1 MLFTGDV
8 MSGASWSRLN
18 LDDAAAARRWDDRCH
33 ALPFPGLYHS
43 TAWRRAL
50 RAAYR
55 LRGDGF
61 ERDNDAA
68 EPLLLPVFHVPGPG
82 RRWVSIAH
90 APYGGPAPLAADADA
105 AAIAAALPPAERL
118 TNAASLTLR
127 IPDPAPADLASL
139 APEERVTLWLELPAD
154 ADILW
159 KGLSAKVR
167 NQVRKA
173 EKAGLT
179 VRVGRGELLD
189 SFFRLYER
197 RQHELGTP
205 AHSRKFLSALLDAF
219 PGAEILIAAQEDGT
233 PVATVLDF
241 TWGAWRVNLYG
252 ASDFAKRAL
261 CGNMLVYWRSL
272 ARAVETGCR
281 SYDFSRSRAGS
292 GTCDFKRQWGAVP
305 HRIREWRARPA
316 AHDAWQVTRAPAES
330 ADPLLPRLWRRLPFP
345 VARLLSPWLRPFVP

>member
-1 MLFTGDV
+1 
-8 MSGASWSRLN
+8 MSGTPWLRLDLN
-18 LDDAAAARRWDDRCH
+18 DAAAARRWDERCQ

-50 RAAYR
+50 LAAYNM
-55 LRGDGF
+55 RGDGLW
-61 ERDNDAA
+61 RDDDAA
-68 EPLLLPVFHVPGPG
+68 GALLPVFRVPGPG
-82 RRWVSIAH
+82 RRRVSVAH
-90 APYGGPAPLAADADA
+90 APYGGPAPLAAGADA
-105 AAIAAALPPAERL
+105 TVIAAALPPAEL
-118 TNAASLTLR
+118 LDGAASLTLR

-167 NQVRKA
+167 NQARKA
-173 EKAGLT
+173 EKAG
-179 VRVGRGELLD
+179 VAVQAGRLELLD
-189 SFFRLYER
+189 AFYQLYER

-219 PGAEILIAAQEDGT
+219 PGAEILVAAAADGT
-233 PVATVLDF
+233 PVATVFDF

-272 ARAVETGCR
+272 TRAVETGCR
-281 SYDFSRSRAGS
+281 SYDFSRSRAAS

-305 HRIREWRARPA
+305 HRIRDWRARPG
-316 AHDAWQVTRAPAES
+316 AHGAWQVTPVPAEG

>member
-1 MLFTGDV
+1 
-8 MSGASWSRLN
+8 MSSASWSRLDLN
-18 LDDAAAARRWDDRCH
+18 DAAAARRWDDRCH

-43 TAWRRAL
+43 TAWSRAL
-50 RAAYR
+50 RAAY
-55 LRGDGF
+55 GMHSDGLWH
-61 ERDNDAA
+61 EDG
-68 EPLLLPVFHVPGPG
+68 PTGPGLLSVFRVPGPG

-90 APYGGPAPLAADADA
+90 APYGGPAPLAATADA
-105 AAIAAALPPAERL
+105 ATIAAALPPAEL
-118 TNAASLTLR
+118 LAGVAGLTLR
-127 IPDPAPADLASL
+127 IPDPAPADLAML

-173 EKAGLT
+173 EKAGVT
-179 VRVGRGELLD
+179 VRTGRLELLD
-189 SFFRLYER
+189 AFYQLYER

-205 AHSRKFLSALLDAF
+205 AHAKKFLAALLDAF
-219 PGAEILIAAQEDGT
+219 PGAEILVAAQEDGT
-233 PVATVLDF
+233 PVATVFDF

-272 ARAVETGCR
+272 TRAVETGCR
-281 SYDFSRSRAGS
+281 SYDFSRSRADS

-305 HRIREWRARPA
+305 HHIREWRARPA
-316 AHDAWQVTRAPAES
+316 AHGAAWHVTPAPAES
-330 ADPLLPRLWRRLPFP
+330 ADPRLPRLWRRLPFP